1 MSQPGPSTSQIT
13 DEQYAVQ
20 EQLQEAGNLE
30 AVQSMQS
37 DLQEE
42 FVVSYHNRMSVELGI
57 RTGTVQ

>member
-42 FVVSYHNRMSVELGI
+42 SVVSYHNRMSVELGI